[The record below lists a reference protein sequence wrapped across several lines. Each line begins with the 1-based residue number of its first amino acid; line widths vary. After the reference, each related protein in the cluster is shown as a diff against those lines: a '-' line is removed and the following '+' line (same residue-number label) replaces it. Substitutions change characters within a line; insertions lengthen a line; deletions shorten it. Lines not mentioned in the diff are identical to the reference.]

1 MSALLPLLALLVLL
15 ITFTFL
21 VNKKSG
27 LVAVRSSIDGRYY
40 LVRPQRG
47 AEAADVMAGVRKALN
62 DLIKG
67 MNSNNEYK
75 DILQKKI
82 QGLLLTENPATTPD
96 PTMTSYT
103 VNKGERIVMCIRSPD
118 TGEFYDMNTIMYVA
132 IHELAHVACPEFGHT
147 KLFAK
152 IFAMLLKNA
161 TRLGIYNDQ
170 NYLVSPMPYC
180 GITIRERV
188 I

>member
-1 MSALLPLLALLVLL
+1 
-15 ITFTFL
+15 
-21 VNKKSG
+21 
-27 LVAVRSSIDGRYY
+27 
-40 LVRPQRG
+40 
-47 AEAADVMAGVRKALN
+47 MANVRKALH
-62 DLIKG
+62 DLINGLNNK
-67 MNSNNEYK
+67 NEYK
-75 DILQKKI
+75 HVLAEKM

-132 IHELAHVACPEFGHT
+132 IHELAHVGCPEFGHT